1 VRGHVIALAVGYFA
15 FLGLAIWLVLD
26 GQSGAGETLLLM
38 AMAGGWFGSRW
49 IAREAQR
56 RRDEEP

>member
-1 VRGHVIALAVGYFA
+1 MRGHVIALAVGYFA
-15 FLGLAIWLVLD
+15 FLGVGIWLLAD
-26 GQSGAGETLLLM
+26 GQTGAGETLLIM

-56 RRDEEP
+56 RREDE